1 MSNRRKISSLLAAG
15 PLLLLSGAAG
25 ALPEDRDKPIQ
36 LEADRGQWDQRA
48 GTSSYEGNVV
58 IIQGTLNVKAD
69 TATVYMKD
77 DRFQR
82 IDAAGKPVVIRYK
95 PSAEKE
101 ELHATSLNAQY
112 DAIKEIIIL
121 TNNAKVT
128 QAGDTFTG
136 DYIEYELKT
145 DMVRAKSDKGNRIQ
159 IILQPRSERTPA
171 GGAGGP
177 AAQPRSE
184 RPGGASVP
192 ANR

>member
-1 MSNRRKISSLLAAG
+1 VE

-48 GTSSYEGNVV
+48 GTSFYEGNVV
-58 IIQGTLNVKAD
+58 ITQGTLNVKAD

-82 IDAAGKPVVIRYK
+82 IDAAGKPVAIRYK
-95 PSAEKE
+95 PSADKE

-112 DAIKEIIIL
+112 DAIREIIIL

-145 DMVRAKSDKGNRIQ
+145 DMVRAKSEKGSRIQ
-159 IILQPRSERTPA
+159 IILQPKSERTPTGA
-171 GGAGGP
+171 PTGPAGQSRPERSGGAGG
-177 AAQPRSE
+177 A
-184 RPGGASVP
+184 

>member
-1 MSNRRKISSLLAAG
+1 MSNHRKISLLLAAG
-15 PLLLLSGAAG
+15 PLLLLPGPAG
-25 ALPEDRDKPIQ
+25 ALPEDKDKPIQ

-48 GTSSYEGNVV
+48 GTSYYEGNVV
-58 IIQGTLNVKAD
+58 IIQGTLNVKAE

-95 PSAEKE
+95 PSLEKE

-112 DAIKEIIIL
+112 DAIKELIIL

-145 DMVRAKSDKGNRIQ
+145 DMVRARSDKGNRIQ
-159 IILQPRSERTPA
+159 ITIQPKSERA
-171 GGAGGP
+171 
-177 AAQPRSE
+177 RR
-184 RPGGASVP
+184 RPGGGSAAFRTFGWRQCP
-192 ANR
+192 G